1 MSDNVIVAVAPEP
14 AEIRGELE
22 AADQPSGRKAKSDA
36 NPSSN
41 EEPKPKR
48 KERPPRMAFSVP
60 ETAESLGTCEATV
73 WRWIGDGKLESVKIN
88 GRRFVPIPSI
98 RGLLASKK

>member
-1 MSDNVIVAVAPEP
+1 MSGSVIVAVASEA
-14 AEIRGELE
+14 AEIRGEAE

-36 NPSSN
+36 NPISN

-48 KERPPRMAFSVP
+48 KERPPRMALSVP
-60 ETAESLGTCEATV
+60 ETAETLGTSDATV
-73 WRWIGDGKLESVKIN
+73 WRWIADKKLATVKIG

-98 RGLLASKK
+98 SGLLASTE